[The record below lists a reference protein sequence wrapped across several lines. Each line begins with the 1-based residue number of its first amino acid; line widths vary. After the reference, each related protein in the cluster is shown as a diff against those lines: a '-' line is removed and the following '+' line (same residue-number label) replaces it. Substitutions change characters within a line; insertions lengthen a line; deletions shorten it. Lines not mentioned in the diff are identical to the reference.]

1 MLVASTGPLKAVTSE
16 GDLERETT
24 DQAMAGDD
32 EEDDDDDEIEDEEME
47 DDEEPTEV
55 RKRILIF
62 FLP

>member
-32 EEDDDDDEIEDEEME
+32 DDDEIEDEEME